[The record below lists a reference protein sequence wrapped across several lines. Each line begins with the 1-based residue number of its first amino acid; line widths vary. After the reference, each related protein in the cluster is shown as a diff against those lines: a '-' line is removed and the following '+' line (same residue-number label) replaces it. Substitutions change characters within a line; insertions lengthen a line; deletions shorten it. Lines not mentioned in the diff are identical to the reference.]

1 MTDPAIAREE
11 PGEGPAPHLPLA
23 GIRVIDVATVI
34 AAPYCAGI
42 LGEFGAEVLKVEHP
56 IGGDACRRFG
66 TPTSRGDT
74 LTWLSEARNKK
85 SVTIDLHR
93 KEGVELFK
101 RLIAETDILC
111 ENFRTGTLE
120 KWGLGWD
127 VLREVNPGL
136 IMLRV
141 TGYGQ
146 TGPYKDRPGFA
157 RIAHAVGGL
166 AYLAGM
172 PKGTPVTPGSTT
184 LGDYMSG
191 LYGCIGVL
199 MALRHKQKTGRGQ
212 CIDTAL
218 YESIFRCTDELA
230 PAYAMYG
237 TVRERHGPHIESG
250 CPYGHFP
257 TKDGK
262 WVAIAC
268 TTDKMFARL
277 ADAMGRPELA
287 SSSLYGEQKTRL
299 ENRSDV
305 NEIVR
310 DWCGALPREEL
321 LARCNAHDAPAGP
334 LNNIADIFGDRQFH
348 ARRNLDRLRPRRAGR
363 DGHPAQRH
371 PAPLRDA
378 RPGRNARPGVG
389 RAYRRRA
396 ARPARHDRRRDR
408 RPARKAGNL
417 RDKVPGD
424 DESAHPY
431 STGGNGDP
439 RPRGSSLGP
448 TRSTAPTQVEP
459 DLRGLRPA
467 PGQPISDADAFKVLD
482 SRR

>member
-1 MTDPAIAREE
+1 MSEDSKEV
-11 PGEGPAPHLPLA
+11 LPLT
-23 GIRVIDVATVI
+23 GIRVVDVATVI
-34 AAPYCAGI
+34 AAPYCAAI

-56 IGGDACRRFG
+56 VGGDACRRFG
-66 TPTSRGDT
+66 TATQSGDT

-93 KEGVELFK
+93 REGVALFK
-101 RLIAETDILC
+101 RLIEESDILC
-111 ENFRTGTLE
+111 ENFRPGTLE

-127 VLREVNPGL
+127 VLSKINPGL

-166 AYLAGM
+166 SYLAGM

-184 LGDYMSG
+184 LGDYLSG

-199 MALRHKQKTGRGQ
+199 LALRYREQTGRGQ
-212 CIDTAL
+212 YIDVAL
-218 YESIFRCTDELA
+218 YESVFRCTDELA
-230 PAYAMYG
+230 PAFAMYG
-237 TVRERHGPHIESG
+237 TVRERHGPHIESA

-268 TTDKMFARL
+268 TTDKLFARL

-310 DWCGALPREEL
+310 DWCGSLPREQVL
-321 LARCNAHDAPAGP
+321 QKCFVSRAPAGP
-334 LNNIADIFGDRQFH
+334 LNNIADVFGDRQFH
-348 ARRNLDRLRPRRAGR
+348 ARRNMVSIDDEETGDTIMVPNVVPRLSRT
-363 DGHPAQRH
+363 
-371 PAPLRDA
+371 
-378 RPGRNARPGVG
+378 PGRIK
-389 RAYRRRA
+389 
-396 ARPARHDRRRDR
+396 H
-408 RPARKAGNL
+408 
-417 RDKVPGD
+417 
-424 DESAHPY
+424 
-431 STGGNGDP
+431 
-439 RPRGSSLGP
+439 LGP
-448 TRSTAPTQVEP
+448 RLGEHTEEILK
-459 DLRGLRPA
+459 DMLGL
-467 PGQPISDADAFKVLD
+467 SDAEIGELRNQHVI
-482 SRR
+482 